1 MSDGLSG
8 RAGTP
13 RTDARRLLKSVQG
26 RTIFLQVQR
35 PHSPRQPQTTSP
47 VRPHR
52 FCTRRSAAA
61 PPAAAPACLPDPSM
75 HAAPPAH
82 GVPPPARSK
91 ADLPVSASAVP
102 VRRPQRTHGPPIVRT
117 SAPRPCVRRGCAWL
131 RQAASPSGA
140 SSARARAES
149 AVPLPFHSAPRSPAG
164 WPLSCRF
171 PLVRSRSAWHTLLS
185 FHSYLIIAQPK
196 QIENGY
202 THRSGRPASNRP

>member
-1 MSDGLSG
+1 MPS
-8 RAGTP
+8 
-13 RTDARRLLKSVQG
+13 KSVQG
-26 RTIFLQVQR
+26 RTIFLQVPR
-35 PHSPRQPQTTSP
+35 PHSPRQPQTASP
-47 VRPHR
+47 VRLHR

-61 PPAAAPACLPDPSM
+61 PPAAAPACLPDPST
-75 HAAPPAH
+75 HSARPAH

-91 ADLPVSASAVP
+91 ADLPASASAVP
-102 VRRPQRTHGPPIVRT
+102 VRRPQRTHGQPIVRT
-117 SAPRPCVRRGCAWL
+117 SAPRPCVRRGCAWP
-131 RQAASPSGA
+131 RQAAAPSGA